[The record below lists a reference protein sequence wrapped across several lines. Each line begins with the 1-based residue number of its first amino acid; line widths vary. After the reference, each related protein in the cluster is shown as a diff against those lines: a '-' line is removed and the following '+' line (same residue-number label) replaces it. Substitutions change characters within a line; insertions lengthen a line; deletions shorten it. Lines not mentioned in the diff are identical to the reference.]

1 MEFSVLAMVAV
12 LAVMAGG
19 VAQSV
24 TGMGFALIAA
34 PTLVALLGPRDG
46 VAVVVLLGTLTALI
60 PLSRVWR
67 EVRVKHTALGL
78 VPALAATPLIAWA
91 VAGLDSRVLAV
102 LAGSSVVLA
111 VAALALG
118 LRSNRFR
125 GPGAAVGAGVASA
138 ALNVVGGVG
147 GPPVGLYVANAGWEP
162 RVSRPSMQAFF
173 VVQGVATVLALGLVM
188 PPIELLLAA
197 VAGTVGGVVI
207 SERVPPA
214 VARLGVLAA
223 AGGGGLVL
231 VLSNI

>member
-173 VVQGVATVLALGLVM
+173 VVQGVVTVLVLGLVLPPWELVVSALVGTTVGTVLAD
-188 PPIELLLAA
+188 
-197 VAGTVGGVVI
+197 
-207 SERVPPA
+207 RVPSG
-214 VARLGVLAA
+214 VARLGVLGA
-223 AGGGGLVL
+223 AGGGGIALVL
-231 VLSNI
+231 ANV